1 MMGMIDVVSEMFS
14 LIDNPSFI
22 GPGYTVFFFFNF
34 KAPSPAAMHHSLR
47 LCPSPKCRITGTPT
61 TIRVPT

>member
-1 MMGMIDVVSEMFS
+1 VDDERMMGMIDDVSEMFS

-22 GPGYTVFFFFNF
+22 GLVSFNF

-47 LCPSPKCRITGTPT
+47 LCPSPKCRITGTLT
-61 TIRVPT
+61 TIRIPT